1 MNSKL
6 YVLMI
11 ADNYFQVAP
20 PASQGAAAIAA
31 ATAASQNRAR
41 SLSVAADTPEGHWE
55 VVHQQNPQ
63 FYR

>member
-1 MNSKL
+1 MELQQQLWS
-6 YVLMI
+6 
-11 ADNYFQVAP
+11 FQVAQP
-20 PASQGAAAIAA
+20 SGQGAAAIV
-31 ATAASQNRAR
+31 AASAGGPNRNR

>member
-1 MNSKL
+1 
-6 YVLMI
+6 MI
-11 ADNYFQVAP
+11 LILTKKFQVAP
-20 PASQGAAAIAA
+20 PSGQGASAVAA
-31 ATAASQNRAR
+31 ASAGQSRGR